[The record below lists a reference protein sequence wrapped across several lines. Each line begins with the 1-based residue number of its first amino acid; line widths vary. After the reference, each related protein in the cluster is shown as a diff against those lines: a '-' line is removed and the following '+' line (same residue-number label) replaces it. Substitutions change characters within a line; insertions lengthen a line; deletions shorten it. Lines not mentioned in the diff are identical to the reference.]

1 MANLQILSVKFNSI
15 RSLEDYLIPA
25 FSRLI
30 KLDLREN
37 PLMDRP
43 PHWKVINHQQKIN
56 TDTVCFKYV
65 LLILLLLFSVTH
77 IKSPLFTYRDWIS
90 YCWEK
95 CDLLKKQ
102 IHMRYAETENEH
114 PVALNTFVSETYETT
129 RSGFIRGTIYSITFL
144 CDNKEV
150 SHY

>member
-15 RSLEDYLIPA
+15 RSLEDYLIPG

-56 TDTVCFKYV
+56 RDTLCFKYMHFY
-65 LLILLLLFSVTH
+65 LLILLLLFSVTYV
-77 IKSPLFTYRDWIS
+77 KSTLFTYRDWIS

-102 IHMRYAETENEH
+102 FNMRWAETENDH
-114 PVALNTFVSETYETT
+114 PVALNTLVSETYIEQ
-129 RSGFIRGTIYSITFL
+129 RSGFKQGTLYYISL
-144 CDNKEV
+144 WQ
-150 SHY
+150 